1 MEQQVNLNQNS
12 EALEPKA
19 QEENTVA
26 AQEATI
32 MQNEATSDATTA
44 TEDNATEQA
53 SAQSSTQTDTE
64 DVSTPAANEEET
76 HHEDIEED
84 ADTEHEEESIDEVAL
99 EAMDMPALIQEMRQI
114 VEEKRINTTKN
125 KVSAIRV
132 AFNHKLDAL
141 KKEQREQFIANGG
154 EEDAY
159 KAEDIP
165 VERDFRQVFGQYKQL
180 RREEREALEKE
191 KTANLDKKNAL
202 LEEMRTLIASEEKLK
217 DIYDKFNEIQNQW
230 REIGM
235 VPQAEAQ
242 TLWNNYHFLVEKFF
256 DKVKINKELR
266 DLDLKKNLEAKLAL
280 CEKAE
285 ELLLDKSINNSFK
298 ILQEYH
304 NEWKGIGPVP
314 SANNEE
320 IWERFKT
327 ASDKINE
334 RRRAH
339 YEEVQKNLEENYA
352 SKQALC
358 AKAED
363 MLVSSVPSSAK
374 AWNKRSE
381 QMEELLKVWKTL
393 GPAPR
398 QVNDEIW
405 EQFRG
410 HLNNFYAQRKA
421 FFKTLKAQQQENYQR
436 KLDLVQQA
444 EALKDST
451 DWGNTSKTLIQLQ
464 KTWKEIGPVPRK
476 HSDEIWKK
484 FRAANDAF
492 FEAKSEHFKDQME
505 AEKQN
510 LEAKKALVAEIENAE
525 FGEDKRANLDLIK
538 AFQRRWT
545 ELGRVPRKDMDT
557 IYKAYRSALD
567 THMEKLNISRVD
579 FQNAGFKD
587 HIASLKKDEG
597 HQSALKRER
606 FHLQKQLDKLQEDIL
621 LWENNMSFFRHSKN
635 ANVLKV
641 EFEKKIN
648 KAKADILVLR
658 EKIRLIDE

>member
-1 MEQQVNLNQNS
+1 M
-12 EALEPKA
+12 
-19 QEENTVA
+19 
-26 AQEATI
+26 
-32 MQNEATSDATTA
+32 
-44 TEDNATEQA
+44 NAQA
-53 SAQSSTQTDTE
+53 SKA
-64 DVSTPAANEEET
+64 EEEA
-76 HHEDIEED
+76 HDHIEDDEEHD
-84 ADTEHEEESIDEVAL
+84 EDDDTEHEEETIDEVAL
-99 EAMDMPALIQEMRQI
+99 EAMDMAALVQELQQI

-132 AFNHKLDAL
+132 AFNHKLEAF
-141 KKEQREQFIANGG
+141 KKEQREQFVANGG
-154 EEDAY
+154 DEESY

-165 VERDFRQVFGQYKQL
+165 AERDFRRVFGQYKQL
-180 RREEREALEKE
+180 RREEREALEKQ
-191 KTANLDKKNAL
+191 KSANLDKKNAL
-202 LEEMRTLIASEEKLK
+202 LEEMRILIASEEKLK
-217 DIYDKFNEIQNQW
+217 DIYDKFNDIQNQW
-230 REIGM
+230 REVGM
-235 VPQAEAQ
+235 VPQAEVQ

-285 ELLLDKSINNSFK
+285 ELLLDNSINNSFK
-298 ILQEYH
+298 TLQEYH

-320 IWERFKT
+320 IWERFKR
-327 ASDKINE
+327 ASDQINE

-363 MLVSSVPSSAK
+363 MLVSSAPTTAK
-374 AWNKRSE
+374 SWNKRSE

-421 FFKTLKAQQQENYQR
+421 FFKALKVQQQENYQR

-451 DWGNTSKTLIQLQ
+451 DWGNTSKILIKLQ

-510 LEAKKALVAEIENAE
+510 LEAKKALVTEIENAE
-525 FGEDKRANLDLIK
+525 FSDDKRANLDLIK

-545 ELGRVPRKDMDT
+545 ELGRVPRKDMDA

-587 HIASLKKDEG
+587 HIASLKKDDG
-597 HQSALKRER
+597 HQSALQRER
-606 FHLQKQLDKLQEDIL
+606 FHLQKQLDKLKEDIL